1 MHLQKALA
9 KRTIFTMIIHIQY
22 TQIDW
27 VLHYSLKVQIQSER
41 MHMHMHNVD
50 TGMDVFKFAVY

>member
-1 MHLQKALA
+1 
-9 KRTIFTMIIHIQY
+9 MIIHIQY